1 MSVPPPIRL
10 AISAAVVAIA
20 AGAAAAASP
29 DPDYRGQ
36 AIGTIRSIDRA
47 HQMVT
52 LGDGLRLRAADP
64 QMLEELQEGELVK
77 LEFVH
82 ERDGWLIRTI
92 EAAEAGGEPP
102 DTDAE

>member
-1 MSVPPPIRL
+1 MAPRTRQRPIRRSPRERQRLPRATRAGSGRARPKRRERTEDGRMSTPPPIRL
-10 AISAAVVAIA
+10 AIGAAVVAMA

-52 LGDGLRLRAADP
+52 LGDGLR
-64 QMLEELQEGELVK
+64 
-77 LEFVH
+77 
-82 ERDGWLIRTI
+82 
-92 EAAEAGGEPP
+92 
-102 DTDAE
+102 